1 MSIGSRRA
9 DSVSHP
15 DEADRLFQ
23 QGLQALRAQDPL
35 TAKRLAHAA
44 LQADPRH
51 AGSYALMGVARATC
65 SDHAEALPWLL
76 HAVQLAPRQAQY
88 HYNLGAVH
96 DALAQWPAAMRSYR
110 RTLALQPG
118 HVQARSNLADLL
130 RRHGRLAEALAHFET
145 LQRTAPDA
153 PGLPF
158 KLALTYQALKRDDL
172 AEPLFRQALH
182 TDAEHDLVQWGY
194 AHLLLLKKRFAP
206 GWAAY
211 EHRSACAR
219 FNGVHHF
226 PHRQPLWGGEP
237 LHGKTV
243 LIHREQGLGDEIMF
257 GSLIAAAT
265 ADAAR
270 VLVVAAPALVR
281 LWQHTLGTQNR
292 PTDRV
297 QVGPDWGAQPP
308 LWDQPPPPAWLAQY
322 PVDYQCPM
330 GRLAYLTRPT
340 LASFGTPQASLAV
353 PDELV
358 RHWCEVMDAALP
370 STSLRRPPRV
380 GVMWAAHPST
390 HSFDGARR
398 AQRKNMPLPHWLPL
412 AQHFPNV
419 QLISLANTEHA
430 AQITSVP
437 GLRLADFSGQLHDL
451 ADTAAL
457 MKNLDLVITIDTSV
471 AHLAG
476 ALGLPVWVLLCW
488 DADWRWGEH
497 DCHSHWYPQMR
508 LLRQHSAGDW
518 APVVQTL
525 VEDLRAW
532 VQSH

>member
-1 MSIGSRRA
+1 MVTSASETA
-9 DSVSHP
+9 T
-15 DEADRLFQ
+15 LLYQ
-23 QGLQALRAQDPL
+23 QGLAAFRGQDHALAEQHAR
-35 TAKRLAHAA
+35 AA
-44 LQADPRH
+44 LQADPDH
-51 AGSYALMGVARATC
+51 ADASALFGAVHAARA
-65 SDHAEALPWLL
+65 DHASALPWLAQ
-76 HAVQLAPRQAQY
+76 AVRLAPRRAQF
-88 HYNLGAVH
+88 HYNLGAAH
-96 DALAQWPAAMRSYR
+96 HALAQWPAAMRSYR
-110 RTLALQPG
+110 RALALQPG
-118 HVQARSNLADLL
+118 HVQARSNHADLL

-145 LQRTAPDA
+145 LRRTAPDT

-158 KLALTYQALKRDDL
+158 KLALTCLALKRYDL
-172 AEPLFRQALH
+172 AEPLFEQALQ
-182 TDAEHDLVQWGY
+182 TDAEPDLVQWEY
-194 AHLLLLKKRFAP
+194 AHLLLLKKRFAA

-219 FNGVHHF
+219 FNGVYHF
-226 PHRQPLWGGEP
+226 PHPQPLWGGEP

-270 VLVVAAPALVR
+270 VLIVAAPALVR

-297 QVGPDWGAQPP
+297 QVWPDWGAQPP
-308 LWDQPPPPAWLAQY
+308 LWDQPPVPAWLAQQQ
-322 PVDYQCPM
+322 VDYQCPM
-330 GRLAYLTRPT
+330 GRLAHLTRPT
-340 LASFGTPQASLAV
+340 LASFGTPGPSLAV

-358 RHWCEVMDAALP
+358 HHWHTVIDAALP
-370 STSLRRPPRV
+370 STNLRCPPRV
-380 GVMWAAHPST
+380 GVMWAAHPSA

-412 AQHFPNV
+412 AQQLPGV
-419 QLISLANTEHA
+419 QLVSLATTEHA
-430 AQITSVP
+430 AQIASVP
-437 GLRLADFSGQLHDL
+437 ALQLADFSGQMHDL

-497 DCHSHWYPQMR
+497 DRHSHWYPQMR
-508 LLRQHSAGDW
+508 LLRQRTPGDW

-525 VEDLRAW
+525 VEDLSAW
-532 VQSH
+532 VQGR

>member
-1 MSIGSRRA
+1 M
-9 DSVSHP
+9 SHP

-44 LQADPRH
+44 LQADPGH
-51 AGSYALMGVARATC
+51 AGSHALIGVARATC

-76 HAVQLAPRQAQY
+76 HAVRLAPRRAQF
-88 HYNLGAVH
+88 HYNLGAAH
-96 DALAQWPAAMRSYR
+96 HALAQWPAAMRSYR
-110 RTLALQPG
+110 RALALQPG
-118 HVQARSNLADLL
+118 HVQARSNHADLL
-130 RRHGRLAEALAHFET
+130 RRYGRLAEALAHFEI
-145 LQRTAPDA
+145 LQRTAPDT

-158 KLALTYQALKRDDL
+158 KLALTYQALKRYDL
-172 AEPLFRQALH
+172 AEPLFQQALL
-182 TDAEHDLVQWGY
+182 TDAEPDLVQWAY

-219 FNGVHHF
+219 FSGVYHF
-226 PHRQPLWGGEP
+226 PHSRPLWNGEP

-270 VLVVAAPALVR
+270 VIVVAAPALLR
-281 LWQHTLGTQNR
+281 LWQHTLGTQNQ

-297 QVGPDWGAQPP
+297 QVRPDWSNSAEQPP
-308 LWDQPPPPAWLAQY
+308 LWDQPPVPAWLAQQ

-340 LASFGTPQASLAV
+340 LASFGTPQSSLSV
-353 PDELV
+353 PDERV
-358 RHWCEVMDAALP
+358 MHWKSVLDAALP
-370 STSLRRPPRV
+370 SSLRPRV
-380 GVMWAAHPST
+380 GVMWCAHPSA
-390 HSFDGARR
+390 HSIDGARR

-412 AQHFPNV
+412 AQQLPGV
-419 QLISLANTEHA
+419 QLVSLANTEHA
-430 AQITSVP
+430 AQIAGVP
-437 GLRLADFSGQLHDL
+437 ALGLADFSGQLQDL
-451 ADTAAL
+451 QETAAL
-457 MKNLDLVITIDTSV
+457 MKNLDLIITIDTSV

-488 DADWRWGEH
+488 DADWRWGEQ
-497 DCHSHWYPQMR
+497 DRYSHWYPQMR
-508 LLRQHSAGDW
+508 LLRQATAGDW
-518 APVVQTL
+518 TPVVQTL
-525 VEDLRAW
+525 VADLQAWLPGRAR
-532 VQSH
+532 